1 MIEITKQLKE
11 SVELFP
17 NLTECKSSLGP
28 IQDALYVLG
37 GKWRIPILVAM
48 LEGNKHFGE
57 IQRTM
62 SKISGKVL
70 SHELRELELNG
81 FITRRVYDTKPVG
94 IEYELTEYTNSLGAV
109 IVALRE
115 WGLLHRE
122 KVKTEWN

>member
-1 MIEITKQLKE
+1 MIEITKQLKK

-57 IQRTM
+57 IQRTIN
-62 SKISGKVL
+62 KISSKVL
-70 SHELRELELNG
+70 SHELKELELNG
-81 FITRRVYDTKPVG
+81 FITRRVYGTKPAG

-115 WGLLHRE
+115 WGLLHRK

>member
-1 MIEITKQLKE
+1 MIEIKKQLQK

-17 NLTECKSSLGP
+17 NVTECKSSLVP

-37 GKWRIPILVAM
+37 GKWRIPIMVAM
-48 LEGNKHFGE
+48 LEGYKHFGE
-57 IQRTM
+57 IKRTIN
-62 SKISGKVL
+62 KISAKVL
-70 SHELRELELNG
+70 SHELKELELNG
-81 FITRRVYDTKPVG
+81 FVIRRVYDTKPVV
-94 IEYELTEYTNSLGAV
+94 IEYELTEYANSLGTV

>member
-1 MIEITKQLKE
+1 MIDITKQLQE

-17 NLTECKSSLGP
+17 NVTECKSSLGP

-57 IQRTM
+57 IQRTIN
-62 SKISGKVL
+62 KISAKVL
-70 SHELRELELNG
+70 SHELKELELNG
-81 FITRRVYDTKPVG
+81 FVARRVYDTKPVS
-94 IEYELTEYTNSLGAV
+94 IVYELTEYTNSLGAV

>member
-1 MIEITKQLKE
+1 MIEITKQLKK

-57 IQRTM
+57 IQRTIN
-62 SKISGKVL
+62 KISAKVL
-70 SHELRELELNG
+70 SHELKELELNG
-81 FITRRVYDTKPVG
+81 FITRRVYGTKPVS
-94 IEYELTEYTNSLGAV
+94 IEYELTEYTNSLGPV

-122 KVKTEWN
+122 KVKTDWH